1 MQPNFDNIKM
11 LPILVFVLEGQH
23 YAFPVNNVV
32 EVAAMVELVS
42 VSDERPEV
50 IGVANRRGS
59 VLPMLDLRLVMGCA
73 AAPIDEWTLF
83 VVAIH
88 NNQMLGFVVDEI
100 QQVEYIPVEQLH
112 QSAAAG
118 KYIHGII
125 SYEQRLIQIIELDP
139 LIAAYSSSAVAS
151 DLLKAD

>member
-1 MQPNFDNIKM
+1 VQPHLDTVKM
-11 LPILVFVLEGQH
+11 LPILTFVLEGQH

-42 VSDERPEV
+42 VSDDRPEV

-59 VLPMLDLRLVMGCA
+59 VLPMLDLRLVMGCTA
-73 AAPIDEWTLF
+73 TPIDEWTLF
-83 VVAIH
+83 VVTTSENGTI
-88 NNQMLGFVVDEI
+88 GFVVDEI

-125 SYEQRLIQIIELDP
+125 SYEQRLIQVIDLDL
-139 LIAAYSSSAVAS
+139 LIVAYSSSAVAS
-151 DLLKAD
+151 DLLKVD